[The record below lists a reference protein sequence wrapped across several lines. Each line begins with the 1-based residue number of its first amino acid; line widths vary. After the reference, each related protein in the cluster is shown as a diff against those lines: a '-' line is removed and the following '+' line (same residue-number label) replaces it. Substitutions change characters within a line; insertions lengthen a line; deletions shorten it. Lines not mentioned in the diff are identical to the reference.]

1 MGQLITVRRSV
12 LSSRDIQLKRDRGL
26 QQNLQKLKDCKKDFE
41 NLNNWLMDV
50 LDLPVNRPKQMLAR
64 TIQSIVPRMFFD
76 FAPTTLTRW
85 IAEETNPI
93 DFIITHLRTN
103 VMNVQEI
110 VKNLKNSAETEM
122 NLLTE
127 FVSDINQARDEKWDP
142 RRLQDYVA
150 EKSELTI
157 YPEVQELLDE
167 KFNLFTPEELEK
179 RRFELLNRLE
189 GNAIARKQ
197 VVEAHAKV
205 CGLALDVFLTGAY
218 QYMDVITIIE
228 PLRVIHEATEGM
240 LDMNTSVYAAKEI
253 VIQMV
258 QLDMAAIEQI
268 TEATKRVNDF
278 SIASPDIVNL
288 FEDANKKIDGH
299 IKAIEA
305 AREKAIAFHQDQRK
319 LLGFST
325 QEKERGLP

>member
-1 MGQLITVRRSV
+1 MGQLITVRRST
-12 LSSRDIQLKRDRGL
+12 LSGKDIQLKRDRNL
-26 QQNLQKLKDCKKDFE
+26 KQNWQRLKDCKKDFDE
-41 NLNNWLMDV
+41 LNGWLMSE

-64 TIQSIVPRMFFD
+64 AIQAIVPKRFYD

-85 IAEETNPI
+85 LAEETNPI
-93 DFIITHLRTN
+93 DFIITHLRSN

-110 VKNLKNSAETEM
+110 VRNLKNSAETEM
-122 NLLTE
+122 DLLAE
-127 FVSDINQARDEKWDP
+127 FVGDIKQAREEKWDP
-142 RRLQDYVA
+142 RELQDYVA
-150 EKSELTI
+150 KKAGLTI

-197 VVEAHAKV
+197 VVEAHAKI

-218 QYMDVITIIE
+218 QYMDAVTIME

-240 LDMNTSVYAAKEI
+240 LDMNTSAYAAKEV
-253 VIQMV
+253 VIKMI

-288 FEDANKKIDGH
+288 FENANKELDGH

-305 AREKAIAFHQDQRK
+305 AREKAMVFHQDQRK